1 MSWESTGSVTPR
13 SWPRPAP
20 TSSSRTWPSCWRSI
34 SERAQE
40 LPHEQSDGSHGSHE
54 LGPPPACR
62 GQRGEAVTEGRATF
76 PIEPWSLTEVGL
88 DHSSLGVH
96 ESVFAL
102 TNGHIGMRGSFEE
115 GEPVVVPGTYLNGF
129 FEERPLPYA
138 EAGYGFPEQGQTMVN
153 VTDGKL
159 IRLLVKDSPLDL
171 DYGEIIDHHRTL
183 DLRAGVLRRS
193 TEWRSPGGRTVR
205 VTSTRLVSLARRS
218 IAAIEYKVEV
228 TDDLGDLY
236 VALQSDL
243 LANEAVP
250 SDEDDPRAA
259 AMLARP
265 LQSELA
271 VGRGRR
277 AVLVHRTKRSRLRL
291 AAGMDHVIEIPDT
304 STEDIEA
311 NGDLARYTL
320 AARIPPGGSLKLV
333 KFLAYGWSSRRS
345 SPALRDQVEAALA
358 TAKLAGWERLAR
370 EQRELLDQHWDEADV
385 EIEGDDELQQ
395 AVRVGMF
402 HVLQAGLRGERQPI
416 PAKGLTGPGYDGHTF
431 WDTEAYVL
439 PVLTYTAPHAVRD
452 ALRWRHSTLA
462 MAQERARVLGR
473 RGAAFPWRTIRGEET
488 SGYWPAGTA
497 AFHINAD
504 IADAVVRYWNATLD
518 EDFDRDF
525 GAELLIETAR
535 LWASLGHFDPE
546 HGFRID
552 GVTGP
557 DEYTAVVD
565 NNVYTNLMA
574 QRNLREA
581 AEAVKRQPDVA
592 GRLDVEA
599 DEVEVWLRAAALM
612 AVPYDTQR
620 GVHMQSDAFTHHQE
634 WDFEH
639 TPQDK
644 YPLLLHYPYF
654 EIYRKQV
661 CKQADLVMALH
672 LRGDAF
678 TLEEKIADFAYYE
691 ARTTRDSSLS
701 ASQQAVV
708 AAETGHLQLAYDY
721 WAEAA
726 LTDLQNLHHN
736 SGHGLHIAS
745 LAGGWMVAVAG
756 FGGMRDHDGRLTFA
770 PRLPPRIRRLAFRV
784 VFQSRCLAVTV
795 TAEQATYRLGD
806 GGEGPEIA
814 HHRQVTVDHRDLVLN
829 IPPAPEVDPVHQP
842 LGCEPRRR
850 ARAETP
856 ARHPSA
862 PDSARLR

>member
-1 MSWESTGSVTPR
+1 M
-13 SWPRPAP
+13 
-20 TSSSRTWPSCWRSI
+20 
-34 SERAQE
+34 
-40 LPHEQSDGSHGSHE
+40 
-54 LGPPPACR
+54 
-62 GQRGEAVTEGRATF
+62 TEGRASF
-76 PIEPWSLTEVGL
+76 PIEPWSLTEIGL
-88 DHSSLGVH
+88 DHASLGVH

-102 TNGHIGMRGSFEE
+102 ANGHIGMRGSFEE
-115 GEPVVVPGTYLNGF
+115 GEPVVVPGTYLNGL
-129 FEERPLPYA
+129 FEERPLPHA
-138 EAGYGFPEQGQTMVN
+138 ETGYGFPEMGQTVVN

-171 DYGEIIDHHRTL
+171 NYGEIIDHRRTL

-193 TEWRSPGGRTVR
+193 TEWQSPGGRTVR
-205 VTSTRLVSLARRS
+205 VTSTRLVSLVRRS
-218 IAAIEYKVEV
+218 IAAIQYEVEV

-243 LANEAVP
+243 LANEAGQG
-250 SDEDDPRAA
+250 SGGADPRAA
-259 AMLARP
+259 AALAKP

-271 VGRGRR
+271 VARGRR
-277 AVLVHRTKRSRLRL
+277 AVLVHRTKRSRLRV

-311 NGDLARYTL
+311 SGDLARYTL
-320 AARIPPGGSLKLV
+320 AARIPPRGTLTMT

-345 SPALRDQVEAALA
+345 DAAVRDQVEGALA
-358 TAKLAGWERLAR
+358 TAKLAGFDRLVR

-402 HVLQAGLRGERQPI
+402 HVLQAGLRGERQAI

-439 PVLTYTAPHAVRD
+439 PVLTYTAPHAARD
-452 ALRWRHSTLA
+452 ALRWRHSTLDLA
-462 MAQERARVLGR
+462 RARAKELGR

-504 IADAVVRYWNATLD
+504 IADAVVRYYNATLD
-518 EDFDRDF
+518 DDFDRDF
-525 GAELLIETAR
+525 GAEILIETAR
-535 LWASLGHFDPE
+535 LWASLGHFDTE

-565 NNVYTNLMA
+565 NNVFTNLMA

-592 GRLDVEA
+592 GRLEVDP
-599 DEVEVWLRAAALM
+599 DEVDVWLRAAALM

-620 GVHMQSDAFTHHQE
+620 GVHMQSDGFTHHEE
-634 WDFEH
+634 WDFEN
-639 TPQDK
+639 TPKDH

-661 CKQADLVMALH
+661 VKQADLVMALH

-678 TLEEKIADFAYYE
+678 TLEEKIANFAYYE

-701 ASQQAVV
+701 ATQQAVM
-708 AAETGHLQLAYDY
+708 AAETGHLQLAHDY
-721 WAEAA
+721 WGEAA

-736 SGHGLHIAS
+736 AGHGLHIAS
-745 LAGGWMVAVAG
+745 MAGGWTVAVAG
-756 FGGMRDHDGRLTFA
+756 FGGLRDHNGELTFG
-770 PRLPPRIRRLAFRV
+770 PRLPERITRMRFRV
-784 VFQSRCLAVTV
+784 VYRGRKLTV
-795 TAEQATYRLGD
+795 TITHEHATYRLEDGD
-806 GGEGPEIA
+806 PLEIR
-814 HHRQVTVDHRDLVLN
+814 HHGRQVTVGHEDLTLD
-829 IPPAPEVDPVHQP
+829 IPPAPTVDPVRQP
-842 LGCEPRRR
+842 AGCEPRRR
-850 ARAETP
+850 SRSGAPPIER
-856 ARHPSA
+856 PSA
-862 PDSARLR
+862 KDSERLR

>member
-1 MSWESTGSVTPR
+1 M
-13 SWPRPAP
+13 
-20 TSSSRTWPSCWRSI
+20 
-34 SERAQE
+34 
-40 LPHEQSDGSHGSHE
+40 
-54 LGPPPACR
+54 
-62 GQRGEAVTEGRATF
+62 TEGRASF

-88 DHSSLGVH
+88 DHGSLGVH

-102 TNGHIGMRGSFEE
+102 ANGHIGMRGSFDE

-129 FEERPLPYA
+129 YEERPLPYA
-138 EAGYGFPEQGQTMVN
+138 EAGYGYPEQGQTVVN

-171 DYGEIIDHHRTL
+171 NYGEIIEHRRTL
-183 DLRAGVLRRS
+183 DLRAGVLRRV

-218 IAAIEYKVEV
+218 IAAIEYQVEV
-228 TDDLGDLY
+228 VDDLGDLY

-243 LANEAVP
+243 LANEVGHGD
-250 SDEDDPRAA
+250 SDDPRAA
-259 AMLARP
+259 ASLDRP
-265 LQSELA
+265 LQAEFG

-277 AVLVHRTKRSRLRL
+277 AVLVHRTARSRLRL

-304 STEDIEA
+304 STEDILA

-345 SPALRDQVEAALA
+345 GAALRDQVEAALA
-358 TAKLAGWERLAR
+358 TAKLAGFDRLMR

-385 EIEGDDELQQ
+385 EVEGDDELQQ

-431 WDTEAYVL
+431 WDTETYVL
-439 PVLTYTAPHAVRD
+439 PVLTYTAPQAARD
-452 ALRWRHSTLA
+452 ALRWRHSILKSA
-462 MAQERARVLGR
+462 RERARVLGL
-473 RGAAFPWRTIRGEET
+473 RGAVFPWRTIRGEET

-504 IADAVVRYWNATLD
+504 IADAVVRYYNATLD

-525 GAELLIETAR
+525 GAELLVETAR
-535 LWASLGHFDPE
+535 LWASLGHFDAE

-565 NNVYTNLMA
+565 NNVFTNLMA

-581 AEAVKRQPDVA
+581 ARAVGRQPDVA
-592 GRLDVEA
+592 GRLGVSD
-599 DEVEVWLRAAALM
+599 DEVEVWLRAASLM

-620 GVHMQSDAFTHHQE
+620 GVHMQSDAFTHHEE
-634 WDFEH
+634 WDFAA
-639 TPQDK
+639 TPRDH

-661 CKQADLVMALH
+661 VKQADLVMALH

-678 TLEEKIADFAYYE
+678 TLDEKIANFAYYE

-701 ASQQAVV
+701 ASQQGVV
-708 AAETGHLQLAYDY
+708 AAETGHLDLAYDY

-745 LAGGWMVAVAG
+745 LAGGWTVAVAG
-756 FGGMRDHDGRLTFA
+756 FGGMRDHDGALTFA
-770 PRLPPRIRRLAFRV
+770 PRLPSRLTRLRFRMVYRGRKLV
-784 VFQSRCLAVTV
+784 VSVAQHA
-795 TAEQATYRLGD
+795 ATYRLVDGD
-806 GGEGPEIA
+806 PLEIR
-814 HHRQVTVDHRDLVLN
+814 HHGRQVVVDHADLVLE
-829 IPPAPEVDPVHQP
+829 IPPAPQVQPVTQP
-842 LGCEPRRR
+842 AGCEPRRR
-850 ARAETP
+850 TRSGTP
-856 ARHPSA
+856 PREHRT
-862 PDSARLR
+862 DDQRL

>member
-1 MSWESTGSVTPR
+1 M
-13 SWPRPAP
+13 
-20 TSSSRTWPSCWRSI
+20 
-34 SERAQE
+34 
-40 LPHEQSDGSHGSHE
+40 
-54 LGPPPACR
+54 
-62 GQRGEAVTEGRATF
+62 TEGRATF
-76 PIEPWSLTEVGL
+76 PIEPWSLTEIGL
-88 DHSSLGVH
+88 EHASLGVH

-102 TNGHIGMRGSFEE
+102 ANGHIGLRGSFEE
-115 GEPVVVPGTYLNGF
+115 GEPSVIPGTYLNGF

-171 DYGEIIDHHRTL
+171 NYGEIVEHRRTL
-183 DLRAGVLRRS
+183 DLRAGVLRRV
-193 TEWRSPGGRTVR
+193 TEWQSPGGRTVR

-218 IAAIEYKVEV
+218 IAAIQYQVEV

-236 VALQSDL
+236 VAVQSDL
-243 LANEAVP
+243 LANEAGHTT
-250 SDEDDPRAA
+250 SGDPRSAA
-259 AMLARP
+259 ALAKP

-271 VGRGRR
+271 VARGRR
-277 AVLVHRTKRSRLRL
+277 AVLVHRTKRSRLRV

-304 STEDIEA
+304 CTEDIEA
-311 NGDLARYTL
+311 MGDLARYTL
-320 AARIPPGGSLKLV
+320 AARIPPRGVLKLT

-345 SPALRDQVEAALA
+345 DAAVRDQVEAALA
-358 TAKLAGWERLAR
+358 TAKLAGFERLLR

-402 HVLQAGLRGERQPI
+402 HVLQAGLRGERQAI
-416 PAKGLTGPGYDGHTF
+416 PAKGLTGPGYDGHAF

-439 PVLTYTAPHAVRD
+439 PVLTYTAPHAARD
-452 ALRWRHSTLA
+452 ALRWRHSILDKA
-462 MAQERARVLGR
+462 RDRAKILGL
-473 RGAAFPWRTIRGEET
+473 RGAAFPWRTIRGEEC

-525 GAELLIETAR
+525 GAELLVETAR
-535 LWASLGHFDPE
+535 LWASLGHFDVE

-565 NNVYTNLMA
+565 NNVFTNLMA

-581 AEAVKRQPDVA
+581 AEAVRRQPDVA
-592 GRLDVEA
+592 CRLEVTE

-620 GVHMQSDAFTHHQE
+620 GVHMQSDAFTHHEE
-634 WDFEH
+634 WDFED
-639 TPQDK
+639 TPPEK

-654 EIYRKQV
+654 DIYRKQV
-661 CKQADLVMALH
+661 VKQADLVMALH
-672 LRGDAF
+672 MRGDAF

-745 LAGGWMVAVAG
+745 LAGGWTVAVAG
-756 FGGMRDHDGRLTFA
+756 FGGLRDHNGELTFG
-770 PRLPPRIRRLAFRV
+770 PRLPERISRLRFRV
-784 VFQSRCLAVTV
+784 VYRGRRLTVAVTKQ
-795 TAEQATYRLGD
+795 TATYRLED
-806 GGEGPEIA
+806 GEPLDIR
-814 HHRQVTVDHRDLVLN
+814 HHGRQVTVGHDDVVLE
-829 IPPAPEVDPVHQP
+829 IPPPPKVDPVRQP
-842 LGCEPRRR
+842 IGCAPKRRR
-850 ARAETP
+850 R
-856 ARHPSA
+856 
-862 PDSARLR
+862 D

>member
-1 MSWESTGSVTPR
+1 M
-13 SWPRPAP
+13 
-20 TSSSRTWPSCWRSI
+20 
-34 SERAQE
+34 
-40 LPHEQSDGSHGSHE
+40 
-54 LGPPPACR
+54 
-62 GQRGEAVTEGRATF
+62 TEGRAIF
-76 PIEPWSLTEVGL
+76 PVEPWALTEVGL
-88 DHSSLGVH
+88 DHASLGVH

-102 TNGHIGMRGSFEE
+102 ANGHLGMRGSLEE

-138 EAGYGFPEQGQTMVN
+138 EAGYGFPEMGQTVVN

-171 DYGEIIDHHRTL
+171 NYGEVIDHRRTL

-205 VTSTRLVSLARRS
+205 LTSTRLVSLARRS
-218 IAAIEYKVEV
+218 IAAIEYQVEV

-243 LANEAVP
+243 LANDDGAP
-250 SDEDDPRAA
+250 ADDGDPRAA
-259 AMLARP
+259 AALARP
-265 LQSELA
+265 LECELA
-271 VGRGRR
+271 AGRGRR
-277 AVLVHRTKRSRLRL
+277 AVLVHRTRRSRLRM
-291 AAGMDHVIEIPDT
+291 AAGMDHLIEVPD
-304 STEDIEA
+304 SCTEDIEA
-311 NGDLARYTL
+311 GGDLARYTL
-320 AARIPPGGSLKLV
+320 AARIPPGGSLRLV

-345 SPALRDQVEAALA
+345 EAALRDQVEAALA
-358 TAKLAGWERLAR
+358 TAKLAGFDRLLR
-370 EQRELLDQHWDEADV
+370 EQRELLDQHWAEADV

-402 HVLQAGLRGERQPI
+402 HVLQAGLRAERQPI

-431 WDTEAYVL
+431 WDTETYVL
-439 PVLTYTAPHAVRD
+439 PVLTYTAPNAARD
-452 ALRWRHSTLA
+452 ALVWRHTTLA
-462 MAQERARVLGR
+462 LARERARVLGL

-504 IADAVVRYWNATLD
+504 IADAVVRYHDATLD
-518 EDFDRDF
+518 EPFDRDY
-525 GAELLIETAR
+525 GAELLIETGR
-535 LWASLGHFDPE
+535 LWASLGHFDAE

-581 AEAVKRQPDVA
+581 AAAVRRQPDVA
-592 GRLDVEA
+592 GRLSVTEE
-599 DEVEVWLRAAALM
+599 EVEEWLRAASLM
-612 AVPYDTQR
+612 AVPYDTQL
-620 GVHMQSDAFTHHQE
+620 GVHMQSDGFTHHEE
-634 WDFEH
+634 WNFAG
-639 TPQDK
+639 TPQDH

-661 CKQADLVMALH
+661 VKQADLVMALH

-701 ASQQAVV
+701 ATQQAVV
-708 AAETGHLQLAYDY
+708 AAETGHLQLAYEY

-745 LAGGWMVAVAG
+745 LAGGWTVAVAG
-756 FGGMRDHDGRLTFA
+756 FGGLRDHGGQLAFA
-770 PRLPPRIRRLAFRV
+770 PRLPERISRLRFRV
-784 VFQSRCLAVTV
+784 VYRGRKLTVTV
-795 TAEQATYRLGD
+795 TPDRATYRLVDGD
-806 GGEGPEIA
+806 PLDIR
-814 HHRQVTVDHRDLVLN
+814 HHGRQVRIDHDDVVLDV
-829 IPPAPEVDPVHQP
+829 PPPPQVEPVRQP
-842 LGCEPRRR
+842 PGCEPRRR
-850 ARAETP
+850 SRG
-856 ARHPSA
+856 
-862 PDSARLR
+862 

>member
-1 MSWESTGSVTPR
+1 M
-13 SWPRPAP
+13 
-20 TSSSRTWPSCWRSI
+20 
-34 SERAQE
+34 
-40 LPHEQSDGSHGSHE
+40 
-54 LGPPPACR
+54 
-62 GQRGEAVTEGRATF
+62 TEGRASF
-76 PIEPWSLTEVGL
+76 PIEPWSLTEIGL
-88 DHSSLGVH
+88 NHATLGVH

-102 TNGHIGMRGSFEE
+102 ANGHIGMRGSFEE

-171 DYGEIIDHHRTL
+171 EYGSIIDHRRTL
-183 DLRAGVLRRS
+183 DLRAVVLRRS
-193 TEWRSPGGRTVR
+193 TEWRSPGGRSVR
-205 VTSTRLVSLARRS
+205 VTSTRLVSLTRRS

-228 TDDLGDLY
+228 TDDQGDLY

-243 LANEAVP
+243 LANENNRTE
-250 SDEDDPRAA
+250 SDDPRAA
-259 AMLARP
+259 AALEKP
-265 LQSELA
+265 LQPEMA

-277 AVLVHRTKRSRLRL
+277 ALLVHRTKRSHLRV
-291 AAGMDHVIEIPDT
+291 AAGMDHIIEIPDS

-311 NGDLARYTL
+311 AGDLARYTL
-320 AARIPPGGSLKLV
+320 AARIPPGGSLRLV
-333 KFLAYGWSSRRS
+333 KFIAYGWSSRRS
-345 SPALRDQVEAALA
+345 GAAVRDQVEGALA
-358 TAKLAGWERLAR
+358 TAKLAGFERLVR

-402 HVLQAGLRGERQPI
+402 HVLQAGLRGEKQPI

-431 WDTEAYVL
+431 WDTETYVL

-452 ALRWRHSTLA
+452 ALRWRHSTLD
-462 MAQERARVLGR
+462 MARARARVLGR
-473 RGAAFPWRTIRGEET
+473 RGAAFPWRTIRGEEC

-504 IADAVVRYWNATLD
+504 IADAVVRYYNATLD
-518 EDFDRDF
+518 EEFDRDF

-535 LWASLGHFDPE
+535 LWASLGHFDVE

-565 NNVYTNLMA
+565 NNVFTNLMA

-581 AEAVKRQPDVA
+581 AEAAKRQPDVA
-592 GRLDVEA
+592 VSLEVSG

-620 GVHMQSDAFTHHQE
+620 GVHMQSDAFTHHEE
-634 WDFEH
+634 WDFEG
-639 TPQDK
+639 TPPEN
-644 YPLLLHYPYF
+644 YPLLLNYPYF
-654 EIYRKQV
+654 DIYRKQV
-661 CKQADLVMALH
+661 VKQADLVMALH

-678 TLEEKIADFAYYE
+678 TLEEKVRNFAYYE

-701 ASQQAVV
+701 ASQQAIV

-726 LTDLQNLHHN
+726 LTDLQNLHQN
-736 SGHGLHIAS
+736 SGHGVHIAA
-745 LAGGWMVAVAG
+745 LAGGWAVAVQG
-756 FGGMRDHDGRLTFA
+756 FGGLRDHNGELTFA
-770 PRLPPRIRRLAFRV
+770 PRLPDVITRLRFRV
-784 VFQSRCLAVTV
+784 VFRGRKLTVTV
-795 TAEQATYRLGD
+795 TPRQATYSISD
-806 GGEGPEIA
+806 GEPLDIR
-814 HHRQVTVDHRDLVLN
+814 HHGRQVTVGAEDLVLE
-829 IPPAPEVDPVHQP
+829 IPPAPKVDPVRQP
-842 LGCEPRRR
+842 YGCAPRRR
-850 ARAETP
+850 AR
-856 ARHPSA
+856 S
-862 PDSARLR
+862 